1 MPWCYYT
8 VILAPGSR
16 GPTVGPVLVLALR
29 LHWICTGGAL
39 EPPGF
44 PGGIRENGKEGCPP
58 SSPEGVMPHDEQ
70 PQ

>member
-1 MPWCYYT
+1 MSRCYYT

-16 GPTVGPVLVLALR
+16 GPNVG
-29 LHWICTGGAL
+29 LHWFLHCGCTEYAL
-39 EPPGF
+39 AVHWNRQVSLVES
-44 PGGIRENGKEGCPP
+44 EKTGKEGCPP